1 MADKTHVVY
10 LIVRDA
16 PGVMNRVTGLIARR
30 NFNIDTITVGK
41 TNQQG
46 LSRIV
51 VSFNANDETLEQLK
65 KQLGKLIDVEK
76 IGELNDKTAVVRE
89 LCLVTVAVKNQNA
102 RKEITSFADIFRAKI
117 VDVSKKSL
125 TIQLT
130 GKPLQIEAFLDLVRK
145 HGIKDISRTGVN
157 AISRS
162 NGK

>member
-1 MADKTHVVY
+1 MKEKTHILY
-10 LIVRDA
+10 LIVRDE
-16 PGVMNRVTGLIARR
+16 PGVMNRLTGLFSRR

-51 VSFNANDETLEQLK
+51 ISLNADDETLEQLK

-102 RKEITSFADIFRAKI
+102 RKEITSFANIFRANI
-117 VDVSKKSL
+117 VGVSKESL
-125 TIQLT
+125 IIQLA
-130 GKPLQIEAFLDLVRK
+130 GKPMQIEAFLDLVKK

-157 AISRS
+157 AISRG

>member
-1 MADKTHVVY
+1 MADKTHIVY

-41 TNQQG
+41 TNQRG

-51 VSFNANDETLEQLK
+51 ISLSANNETLEQLK

-76 IGELNDKTAVVRE
+76 IGELNDKNAVVRE

-102 RKEITSFADIFRAKI
+102 RKELTSFANIFRANI
-117 VDVSKKSL
+117 VGVSKKSL

-130 GKPLQIEAFLDLVRK
+130 GKPMQIEAFLDLVGK
-145 HGIKDISRTGVN
+145 HGIKDISRTGIN